1 MAAIV
6 LVPDQKHG
14 GAGREFSGGHA
25 RLAVVLAVAVD
36 EELESGTLVEAARVG
51 HRVHEDVCVRPFYV
65 FLQSCVAFLE

>member
-51 HRVHEDVCVRPFYV
+51 H
-65 FLQSCVAFLE
+65 